1 MSDNM
6 PEGERDEL
14 ARLRA
19 QREDFWAEKSEKIRA
34 ADKVEVYCGD
44 SSHEPRR
51 FGWMLYRDQDGVWRP
66 LSLVH
71 KGLRFERLNADLD
84 SPFGYT
90 GPDRFT
96 YEFKCHWCK
105 TTVPARGEKLTP
117 ILDTLADSGVPSMPL
132 ADIRTY
138 L

>member
-6 PEGERDEL
+6 PEQSDEL

-19 QREDFWAEKSEKIRA
+19 ERSDYWAEAREEIRT

-51 FGWMLYRDQDGVWRP
+51 FGWMLYRDQAGVWRP
-66 LSLVH
+66 LSRTH
-71 KGLRFERLNADLD
+71 KGLKFHRLNAEAD

-96 YEFKCHWCK
+96 YEFKCDWCK
-105 TTVPARGEKLTP
+105 NTVPARGEKLTL
-117 ILDTLADSGVPSMPL
+117 ILDTMAESGEPSISL
-132 ADIRTY
+132 VGIRTY